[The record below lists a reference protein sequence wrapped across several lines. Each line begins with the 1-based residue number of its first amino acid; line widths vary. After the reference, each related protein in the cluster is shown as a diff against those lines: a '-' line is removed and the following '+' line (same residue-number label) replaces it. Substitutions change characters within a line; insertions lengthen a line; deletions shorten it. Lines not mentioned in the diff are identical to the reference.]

1 MRQIYYSSN
10 IIINKNCI
18 NSGIFPNIWK
28 KSNVVPVHKKGDKQ
42 VVDNYRP
49 VSLLPIFG
57 KILERLIFNSLFEF
71 LHENNLLNENQSGF
85 RPSDSCEY
93 QLLSIV
99 HDIYASFDCNPPR
112 DVRGVFLD
120 ISKAFDRVWHEGLI
134 YKIKRIGVTGPPLEL
149 IQSFLSHRFQRV
161 VLNGQSSTWL
171 PVTAGVPQGSILGPL
186 LFLIYINDLSN
197 NLSSTAKLFADDTSL
212 FSVVNDVN
220 LSEFHLNSDFTL
232 FKMGI
237 FEAAHGQGEGAK
249 KALPEICHTYP
260 TMMKLGTVIPYLKK
274 IKKIYDSCDTHPEF
288 C

>member
-1 MRQIYYSSN
+1 MEWIP
-10 IIINKNCI
+10 I
-18 NSGIFPNIWK
+18 K
-28 KSNVVPVHKKGDKQ
+28 KKRKKKKKGDTQ
-42 VVDNYRP
+42 VVENYRP

-71 LHENNLLNENQSGF
+71 LHENNLLNENQSWF

-134 YKIKRIGVTGPPLEL
+134 YKIKSICVTGPPLEF

-171 PVTAGVPQGSILGPL
+171 PVTAGVRQGSILGPL
-186 LFLIYINDLSN
+186 LFIIYINDLSN
-197 NLSSTAKLFADDTSL
+197 NISSTAKFFCWWY
-212 FSVVNDVN
+212 FS
-220 LSEFHLNSDFTL
+220 F
-232 FKMGI
+232 
-237 FEAAHGQGEGAK
+237 
-249 KALPEICHTYP
+249 
-260 TMMKLGTVIPYLKK
+260 
-274 IKKIYDSCDTHPEF
+274 F
-288 C
+288 CCKWC